1 MVTRHLPHPQPQSET
16 PKHCSH
22 PSCDENREWQKIV
35 TKHDKQKHNNISKEA
50 VTSSLTT
57 TQPSDVDKEEIQAQA
72 KRPKTNIDEK
82 HRLTGRKVQRW
93 CGLPSSSHHQPWR
106 LHCNNGDLDF
116 RVKKGRWLER
126 LREKGE
132 KIETKKEYNVLICY

>member
-1 MVTRHLPHPQPQSET
+1 VE
-16 PKHCSH
+16 
-22 PSCDENREWQKIV
+22 
-35 TKHDKQKHNNISKEA
+35 
-50 VTSSLTT
+50 
-57 TQPSDVDKEEIQAQA
+57 KEEIQAQA
-72 KRPKTNIDEK
+72 KRPRTNIDEK

-93 CGLPSSSHHQPWR
+93 CGLPSSSHHRPWR

-132 KIETKKEYNVLICY
+132 KIETKKEYNVLICYRNSSRLTVYEFLLNTVDLNGSQ